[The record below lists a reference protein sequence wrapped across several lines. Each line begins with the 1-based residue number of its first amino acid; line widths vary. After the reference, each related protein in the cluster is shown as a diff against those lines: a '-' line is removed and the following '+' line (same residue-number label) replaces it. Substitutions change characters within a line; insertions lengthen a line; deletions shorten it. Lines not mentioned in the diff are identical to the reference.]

1 MKITYITAGAGGMY
15 CGNCLRD
22 NTLAATLRAQG
33 HDVTLVPLYTPILT
47 DEEDVSLDRVFYG
60 GLNVYLQQQSS
71 LFRHTPKI
79 FDSLLDAPG
88 LLRWVSGFA
97 IRTAPQQLGELTLSV
112 LEGEEGRQRKELDKL
127 LDWMR
132 GEERPQAVHLTNS
145 LLAGLAG
152 PIKRALRTPVFCSL
166 QGEDVFINGLP
177 APYRERSLQAIRER
191 AADIDAFLAPSNT
204 YADSMADFLQ
214 VPRHRIHIV
223 YPGLKLEGH
232 GARKT
237 ESKGE
242 FVIGYMSRVHPDKG
256 LHLLAD
262 AFRIL
267 RKSERTPNCRLR
279 VAGYL
284 DPNDRPYLEGIR
296 RRLRDAGLENDF
308 EFLGTVDRKGKIA
321 FLQSLD
327 TLAVPTTYAAPKGLY
342 MLEAWANGVPV
353 VEPRHGSFPEFME
366 KTGGGLL
373 HKPNSAEDLAAQ
385 LRCLIENPAHAAEL
399 GEKGRKG
406 VAEYFNA
413 EKMTEETLSVY
424 HQYVS

>member
-1 MKITYITAGAGGMY
+1 MKITYITAGAGSMY

-47 DEEDVSLDRVFYG
+47 DEEDVSLNHILYG

-71 LFRHTPKI
+71 LFRHTPK
-79 FDSLLDAPG
+79 FLDSLLDAPG

-97 IRTAPQQLGELTLSV
+97 IRTAPQKLGELTLSV
-112 LEGEEGRQRKELDKL
+112 IQGEEGRQRKELGKL

-132 GEERPQAVHLTNS
+132 RVERPQAVHLTNS

-152 PIKRALRTPVFCSL
+152 PIKRALQVPVFCSL

-177 APYRERSLQAIRER
+177 SPYRERSLQVMRER

-204 YADSMADFLQ
+204 YADAMAHFLQ
-214 VPRHRIHIV
+214 VHRSRIHVV

-232 GARKT
+232 EARKRK
-237 ESKGE
+237 SQGE

-267 RKSERTPNCRLR
+267 RQSEGTPNCRLR
-279 VAGYL
+279 AAGYL
-284 DPNDRPYLEGIR
+284 DPNDRLYLEGIR
-296 RRLRDAGLENDF
+296 RQLRNAGLENDF
-308 EFLGTVDRKGKIA
+308 EYLGTVDRRGKIE

-327 TLAVPTTYAAPKGLY
+327 ALAVPTTYAAPKGLY
-342 MLEAWANGVPV
+342 MLEAWANGIPA

-366 KTGGGLL
+366 LAGGGLL
-373 HKPNSAEDLAAQ
+373 HEPNSPEDLAAQ
-385 LRCLIENPAHAAEL
+385 LKYLIENPAHAAEL

-406 VAEYFNA
+406 VEKYFNA
-413 EKMTEETLSVY
+413 EQMTKETLNVY